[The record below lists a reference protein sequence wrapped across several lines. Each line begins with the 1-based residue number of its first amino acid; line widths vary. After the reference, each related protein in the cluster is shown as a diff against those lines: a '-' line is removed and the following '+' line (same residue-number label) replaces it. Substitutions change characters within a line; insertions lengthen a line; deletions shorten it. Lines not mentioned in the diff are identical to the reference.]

1 MNLRLTA
8 ALALVLMATTITV
21 AQSPPAAP
29 EIGISEKLGET
40 LPLEKE
46 FYDESGNLVTLR
58 SLITKPTIVTF
69 VYFRCPG
76 ICTPLLT
83 ELSHM
88 VEKMD
93 IEPGKDYQIISLSFD
108 HRDDPELA
116 ADKKESYLSAIARPV
131 PAQAWRFLTG
141 DSLTIRSVADAAGFY
156 YKRDGNEWIHAGA
169 LIIVTPDGKITR
181 YINGISYLPFD
192 VKMALLEASDG
203 RVGPTIATVLKF
215 CYSYDPV
222 GRTYALNI
230 TRIAMVLILILVGIF
245 VSVFIVLPRM
255 KKLERHVRYGKSG

>member
-8 ALALVLMATTITV
+8 ALALVLVATTLTV
-21 AQSPPAAP
+21 AQAPPAAP

-58 SLITKPTIVTF
+58 SLITKPTIFTF

-131 PAQAWRFLTG
+131 PAEAWRFLTG
-141 DSLTIRSVADAAGFY
+141 DSLTIRSVTDAAGFY

-169 LIIVTPDGKITR
+169 LIIVSPDGKITR
-181 YINGISYLPFD
+181 YINGIKYLPFD
-192 VKMALLEASDG
+192 IKMAVYEAGEG
-203 RVGPTIATVLKF
+203 RVGPTIAKVLTF
-215 CYSYDPV
+215 CYSYDPES
-222 GRTYALNI
+222 RSYAFNI
-230 TRIAMVLILILVGIF
+230 VRVSMVVILFLVVVFVLI
-245 VSVFIVLPRM
+245 FIVLPRF
-255 KKLERHVRYGKSG
+255 KNKGAPHGHSS